1 MIVQENFNKQSL
13 ILESLI
19 QIFDTTQDSQLV
31 AILQC

>member
-1 MIVQENFNKQSL
+1 MIVEENFNKQSL

-19 QIFDTTQDSQLV
+19 QILETTQDSQLV